1 MSDDHVMMLA
11 RLQQWFYRE
20 ARLLDAR
27 RYDLWLQLLDERVRY
42 RIPDRSYRV
51 QSDVRDFTTWAV
63 ECELAAPDGL
73 CLIDD
78 DFAALQQR
86 IGRLQTTMGWA
97 EMPASMSR
105 RLVGNVMIDGE
116 KDAEGCLPVVST
128 LFLAKVRREER
139 VLFTAER
146 RDRLAETPEGYRLRE
161 RYVVLDDVVLPSEN
175 LSLLF

>member
-1 MSDDHVMMLA
+1 MDPALFTQLEV
-11 RLQQWFYRE
+11 QQWLVAE

-27 RYDLWLQLLDERVRY
+27 RYDLWLQLLDPGVRY
-42 RIPDRSYRV
+42 RVPDRSYRL
-51 QSDVRDFTTWAV
+51 QDDVRDFATWSV
-63 ECELAAPDGL
+63 DRELEGEAGL
-73 CLIDD
+73 ALIDED
-78 DFAALQQR
+78 HAGLQLR
-86 IGRLQTTMGWA
+86 IGRLRTTMGWA

-105 RLVGNVMIDGE
+105 RLVGNVVVDGAE
-116 KDAEGCLPVVST
+116 DAEDCLSVVST

-146 RDRLAETPEGYRLRE
+146 RDRLVQTKDGYRLRA

>member
-1 MSDDHVMMLA
+1 VTNDNLLTLT
-11 RLQQWFYRE
+11 RLQQWFYQE

-27 RYDLWLQLLDERVRY
+27 RYDLWLQLLDERIRY
-42 RIPDRSYRV
+42 RVPDRAYRM
-51 QSDVRDFTTWAV
+51 QADVRDFSTWAV
-63 ECELAAPDGL
+63 EREMEAADGL
-73 CLIDD
+73 ALIDD
-78 DFAALQQR
+78 DLAALTLR

-105 RLVGNVMIDGE
+105 RLVGNVMIVGDR
-116 KDAEGCLPVVST
+116 DAEGCLPVVST
-128 LFLAKVRREER
+128 LYLAKVRREER

-146 RDRLAETPEGYRLRE
+146 RDRLTSTPDGYRLRE

>member
-1 MSDDHVMMLA
+1 MTDEGLVTLL
-11 RLQQWFYRE
+11 RLQQWLYRE
-20 ARLLDAR
+20 ARLLDSR

-42 RIPDRSYRV
+42 RVPDRSYRN
-51 QSDVRDFTTWAV
+51 QSDVRDFATWAV
-63 ECELAAPDGL
+63 ECELEAPGGL

-86 IGRLQTTMGWA
+86 VGRLRTTMGWA
-97 EMPASMSR
+97 EMPASLSR
-105 RLVGNVMIDGE
+105 RLVGNVIIEGE
-116 KDAEGCLPVVST
+116 EDAEGCLSVVST
-128 LFLAKVRREER
+128 LFMAKVRQDER

-146 RDRLAETPEGYRLRE
+146 RDRIVNTDQGYRLRE